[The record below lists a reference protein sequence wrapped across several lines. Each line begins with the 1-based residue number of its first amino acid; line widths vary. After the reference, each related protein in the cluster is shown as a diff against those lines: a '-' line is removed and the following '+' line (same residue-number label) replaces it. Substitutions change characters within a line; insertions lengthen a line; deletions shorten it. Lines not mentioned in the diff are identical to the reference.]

1 MTKNAESM
9 VRKVTKQIGRIIT
22 ATTNHSWG
30 SDMISRI
37 DVLYYFKC
45 PVFKKNNETCR
56 ETGKCVLFTRKKR
69 QSIEIIFEEA
79 QILDLL
85 EQDFKSVTIK
95 MFTEL
100 KEIMYKGIKENM
112 RTIYY

>member
-1 MTKNAESM
+1 
-9 VRKVTKQIGRIIT
+9 
-22 ATTNHSWG
+22 
-30 SDMISRI
+30 MISRI

-85 EQDFKSVTIK
+85 EQDFKSMILN
-95 MFTEL
+95 MH
-100 KEIMYKGIKENM
+100 KEVKRIMYKELEEIMSVMSHPTEMINK
-112 RTIYY
+112 YK

>member
-1 MTKNAESM
+1 
-9 VRKVTKQIGRIIT
+9 
-22 ATTNHSWG
+22 
-30 SDMISRI
+30 MISRI

-45 PVFKKNNETCR
+45 PVFKKIMRHAEKLESVFYSQGR
-56 ETGKCVLFTRKKR
+56 KR